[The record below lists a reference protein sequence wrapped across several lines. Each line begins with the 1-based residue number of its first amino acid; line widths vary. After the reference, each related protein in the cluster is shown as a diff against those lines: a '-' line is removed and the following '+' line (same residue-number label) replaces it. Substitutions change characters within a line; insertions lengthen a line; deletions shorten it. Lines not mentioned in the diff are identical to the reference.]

1 MNWKLFIAVVMFS
14 SVMFSQQNDQQE
26 SQQDSLRV
34 VNRLLE
40 YNNARKLT
48 LGGYA
53 QIDYNEPDGHVP
65 GNLDVHRLVLLFGYK
80 FSDKVSFLTEIEL
93 EHVKEV
99 YVEQAFVNYSFSTA
113 FNLRGG
119 LMLVPMGYVNEYHEP
134 PVFYGVERPGLDK
147 YVVPTTWRELG
158 IGATGN
164 LSNLSLRYQAY
175 IFNGFISYKDGEGT
189 LRGVDGLRK
198 GRQKGAE
205 SVIQT
210 PNLSFKLDYYGILG
224 LKVGFAG
231 YFGKTQTDD
240 PSVEHSTVGVSMV
253 GLNASYLYRD
263 LTLRGQYIFTSLSG
277 TEEYNDLTGKDLG
290 SKLDGY
296 YLEAA
301 YNFMPLIAQN
311 SSKTLSV
318 FGRYETY
325 NTHADTA
332 GDLEINEVYDRNDV
346 TVGIDFKIAPGVA
359 VKADYQWLT
368 NAKEG
373 SDRNNLFNAGIGLM
387 F

>member
-158 IGATGN
+158 IG
-164 LSNLSLRYQAY
+164 
-175 IFNGFISYKDGEGT
+175 EG
-189 LRGVDGLRK
+189 LK
-198 GRQKGAE
+198 AE
-205 SVIQT
+205 S
-210 PNLSFKLDYYGILG
+210 
-224 LKVGFAG
+224 
-231 YFGKTQTDD
+231 
-240 PSVEHSTVGVSMV
+240 
-253 GLNASYLYRD
+253 R
-263 LTLRGQYIFTSLSG
+263 
-277 TEEYNDLTGKDLG
+277 
-290 SKLDGY
+290 
-296 YLEAA
+296 
-301 YNFMPLIAQN
+301 
-311 SSKTLSV
+311 
-318 FGRYETY
+318 
-325 NTHADTA
+325 
-332 GDLEINEVYDRNDV
+332 
-346 TVGIDFKIAPGVA
+346 
-359 VKADYQWLT
+359 
-368 NAKEG
+368 
-373 SDRNNLFNAGIGLM
+373 
-387 F
+387 

>member
-1 MNWKLFIAVVMFS
+1 MKWKLWGALVLLTTVSFA
-14 SVMFSQQNDQQE
+14 QQDTK
-26 SQQDSLRV
+26 QDSLRV
-34 VNRLLE
+34 INRIG
-40 YNNARKLT
+40 YNNASKLT
-48 LGGYA
+48 IGGYV
-53 QIDYNEPDGHVP
+53 QIDYNEPDGVAP
-65 GNLDVHRLVLLFGYK
+65 GKLDVHRLVMLFGYN
-80 FSDKVSFLTEIEL
+80 FNEKVSFLTEIEF

-99 YVEQAFVNYSFSTA
+99 YVEQAFVNYSFNTA

-164 LSNLSLRYQAY
+164 LQDISLRYQAY
-175 IFNGFISYKDGEGT
+175 IFNGFISYKDGQGT

-205 SVIQT
+205 SVIHN

-231 YFGKTQTDD
+231 YFGETQSDD
-240 PSVEHSTVGVSMV
+240 PTIEGSTVGVSMI
-253 GLNASYLYRD
+253 GLNASYNIKNLGF
-263 LTLRGQYIFTSLSG
+263 RGQYIYSSLSG
-277 TEEYNDLTGKDLG
+277 TEAYNELTGKDLG
-290 SKLDGY
+290 SKMDGY

-301 YNFMPLIAQN
+301 YNFMPLINRN
-311 SSKTLSV
+311 SSKQLSL
-318 FGRYETY
+318 FSRYEAY
-325 NTHADTA
+325 NTHAATA
-332 GDLEINEVYDRNDV
+332 GNLDKNKSFDRTDI
-346 TVGIDFKIAPGVA
+346 TFGCDFKIAPGVA
-359 VKADYQWLT
+359 VKADYQWRT
-368 NAKEG
+368 DAEEG
-373 SDRNNLFNAGIGLM
+373 SDRSNLFNAGVGVM

>member
-1 MNWKLFIAVVMFS
+1 MKWKYFFALVMIS
-14 SVMFSQQNDQQE
+14 TAMFSQQD
-26 SQQDSLRV
+26 SKQDSMRV
-34 VNRLLE
+34 SNRLG
-40 YNNARKLT
+40 YNNACKLT
-48 LGGYA
+48 IGGYA
-53 QIDYNEPDGHVP
+53 QIDYNEPDGQAP

-99 YVEQAFVNYSFSTA
+99 YVGQAFVNYSFSTA

-164 LSNLSLRYQAY
+164 LSNLSLKYQAY
-175 IFNGFISYKDGEGT
+175 LFNGFISYKDGEGT

-205 SVIQT
+205 SVINN
-210 PNLSFKLDYYGILG
+210 PNLSMKLDYYGILG
-224 LKVGFAG
+224 LKIGVAG
-231 YFGKTQTDD
+231 YFGETQSDD
-240 PSVEHSTVGVSMV
+240 TSVENSTVGVSML
-253 GLNASYLYRD
+253 GFNASYLYRD
-263 LTLRGQYIFTSLSG
+263 LTLRGQYIYTSLSG
-277 TEEYNDLTGKDLG
+277 TEAYNDLTGKDLG
-290 SKLDGY
+290 SKMDGY

-301 YNFMPLIAQN
+301 YNFMPLIAKN

-318 FGRYETY
+318 FSRYEMY
-325 NTHADTA
+325 NTHAATA
-332 GDLEINEVYDRNDV
+332 GDLEVNQAYDRSDI
-346 TVGIDFKIAPGVA
+346 TLGIDFKIAPGVA
-359 VKADYQWLT
+359 IKADYQWLT

>member
-1 MNWKLFIAVVMFS
+1 MKWKLFVVVVMIS
-14 SVMFSQQNDQQE
+14 AAMFSQQD
-26 SQQDSLRV
+26 SKQDSLRV
-34 VNRLLE
+34 VNRLG
-40 YNNARKLT
+40 YNNSSKLT
-48 LGGYA
+48 IGGYA
-53 QIDYNEPDGHVP
+53 QIDYNEPDGPAP

-80 FSDKVSFLTEIEL
+80 FSDKVSFLTEIEF

-99 YVEQAFVNYSFSTA
+99 YVEQAFVNYSFNTA
-113 FNLRGG
+113 FNIRGG

-205 SVIQT
+205 SVINN
-210 PNLSFKLDYYGILG
+210 PNLSMKVDYYGILG
-224 LKVGFAG
+224 LKIGVAG
-231 YFGKTQTDD
+231 YFGETQSDD
-240 PSVEHSTVGVSMV
+240 TSVENSTVGVSML
-253 GLNASYLYRD
+253 GFNASYLYRD
-263 LTLRGQYIFTSLSG
+263 LTLRGQYIYTSLSG
-277 TEEYNDLTGKDLG
+277 TEAYNDLTGKDLG
-290 SKLDGY
+290 SKMDGY
-296 YLEAA
+296 YLEAS
-301 YNFMPLIAQN
+301 YNFMPLIAKN

-318 FGRYETY
+318 FSRYEMY

-332 GDLEINEVYDRNDV
+332 GDLEVNQAYDRSDITLGV
-346 TVGIDFKIAPGVA
+346 DFKIAPGVV

>member
-1 MNWKLFIAVVMFS
+1 MKWKLLVAVVLFS
-14 SVMFSQQNDQQE
+14 TVMFSQQDTK
-26 SQQDSLRV
+26 QDSLRV
-34 VNRLLE
+34 VNRLG
-40 YNNARKLT
+40 YNNANKLT
-48 LGGYA
+48 IGGYV
-53 QIDYNEPDGHVP
+53 QIDYNEPDGPAP

-93 EHVKEV
+93 EHVKEI
-99 YVEQAFVNYSFSTA
+99 YVEQAFVNYSFNTA

-164 LSNLSLRYQAY
+164 LENLSLRYQAY

-189 LRGVDGLRK
+189 LRGIDGLRK

-205 SVIQT
+205 SVIQS
-210 PNLSFKLDYYGILG
+210 PNLSMKLDYYGILG
-224 LKVGFAG
+224 LKLGVAG
-231 YFGKTQTDD
+231 YFGETQTDD
-240 PSVEHSTVGVSMV
+240 TSVEHSTVGVSMV
-253 GLNASYLYRD
+253 GLNATYLYRD
-263 LTLRGQYIFTSLSG
+263 LTLRGQYVFTSLSG

-290 SKLDGY
+290 SKIDGF

-301 YNFMPLIAQN
+301 YNLMPLIAKNTQ
-311 SSKTLSV
+311 KTLSV
-318 FGRYETY
+318 FGRYEMY

-332 GDLEINEVYDRNDV
+332 GDLEVNQAYDRTDI
-346 TVGIDFKIAPGVA
+346 TFGLDFKIAPGVV
-359 VKADYQWLT
+359 VKADYQFLT
-368 NAKEG
+368 DAKED
-373 SDRNNLFNAGIGLM
+373 SDRNNLFNAGVGVM